1 MGLKHKKSK
10 KTHHKNLK
18 IIKKYW
24 ARIVR
29 VKLNNKK
36 QNRKKIIK
44 LVLVKVQFKLKKLVR
59 GIKRKTRI
67 KQKEISKINNKYQV
81 SNFNMKIINK
91 NKQKMLKKMMKMNKI
106 LIYKMIYKIKYII
119 LNKIWITQVRKMN
132 IHQDQ
137 FLRMNKIKKII

>member
-137 FLRMNKIKKII
+137 FLRMNKIQK

>member
-1 MGLKHKKSK
+1 MDLKHKKSK

-29 VKLNNKK
+29 VKLNNKI

-91 NKQKMLKKMMKMNKI
+91 NKKKMLKKMMKMNKI
-106 LIYKMIYKIKYII
+106 LIYKMINKINIIFLIKYG
-119 LNKIWITQVRKMN
+119 LLKFVR
-132 IHQDQ
+132 
-137 FLRMNKIKKII
+137 